1 MFEAAISMTW
11 LSQSETY
18 KFLGIQTLC
27 ILSAWMI
34 ASRDQEAKAE
44 EKAKAQTKTR

>member
-1 MFEAAISMTW
+1 MTW
-11 LSQSETY
+11 LTQWETY

-27 ILSAWMI
+27 VFSAWMI

-44 EKAKAQTKTR
+44 EKARLQGKKK